1 MIEKFDPFDAFGN
14 KEEKKEELLYI
25 EPLNIPFKSFEIPNI
40 NKIPK
45 AQIDTFEES
54 YMLKSFKILRKINIL
69 DKFIP
74 KNINLN

>member
-25 EPLNIPFKSFEIPNI
+25 EPFEIPNI
-40 NKIPK
+40 NRIPK

-54 YMLKSFKILRKINIL
+54 YMLKSFKIFRKINTL